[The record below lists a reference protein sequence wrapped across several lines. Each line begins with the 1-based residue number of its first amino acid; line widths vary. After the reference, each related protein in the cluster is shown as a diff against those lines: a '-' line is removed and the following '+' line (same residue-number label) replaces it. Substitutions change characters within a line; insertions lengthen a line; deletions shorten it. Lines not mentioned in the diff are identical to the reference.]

1 MSVELR
7 LLSRVAYRG
16 RDIVGPRQCGLLALL
31 AGEPRTGCGT
41 ARLVDGLWPDEQ
53 PEHPAKAL
61 QVVVSRVRAQAGAD
75 IVARTA
81 GGYRLAVPA
90 PLLDTEAVLLHAA
103 AAADLAR
110 GGDHAGALA
119 RAEEGLALWD
129 GAEPADPGLADPLSV
144 LRAERDRT
152 RRALL
157 AARAV
162 ALSRLGRHAEAVGPL
177 TEAAALRPKDEAVLL
192 ELLRAEAATAGTAA
206 ALERY
211 ETYRATLRD
220 ELGADPGPA
229 LQDVHRRLL
238 RDEAPAVRRG
248 VPHDPNPLLGRD
260 DDIAAVTE
268 LLATSRVASVVGTGG
283 LGKTRLAYAVSR
295 QARQPVVQLV
305 ALAGVAADA
314 DVAPAVASALGV
326 AAPAD
331 GPGAAA
337 AIAAAL
343 GTGPALLVLDNCEH
357 VVRGA
362 ADLVRDLVAATGDLR
377 VLTTSRA
384 PLGLSSEV
392 VYPLPELDLATTVE
406 LFRQR
411 ARAAR
416 PGADVPG
423 DVVRQLCARL
433 DGLPLAVELAAARVR
448 VMSVTEMARRLD
460 DRLALLRGGAR
471 DAPPRHHTLHA
482 VIDWSWNLLTEPD
495 RAAMRAL
502 SVFPGGFTAGAARH
516 VLAEAEAEAEGES
529 EGGDDVLL
537 ALTQLADQS
546 LLKVTDTP
554 FGTRFRMLETVRE
567 FSTAHRER
575 AGGTGRAVDGLL
587 AWAGEFGV
595 AHAGAVFG
603 TDLVREVERVRAEQD
618 NLVLALRHAVDR
630 ADGPAVAAAAGVLAA
645 LWTVEGSFVRM
656 TALARDVEWVMSHVR
671 PAPALVEVARTAAL
685 LCAMNDFLMRGPMPG
700 RFLVALRRLP
710 PTTPDTLIGA
720 ADAVRRAMTR
730 DEAALWALCDSD
742 EPLLAGI
749 AYGAAS
755 YLCEQRQ
762 DTDGALR
769 AARRMLAVLGTRTTP
784 LMRAVAHSRIGELL
798 VEVGRGEE
806 AAAHLAETLAVLDQ
820 LRRPGVP
827 SSASRVRGAMALAS
841 LQRGALDEAED
852 LLEQA
857 VQSAHDPG
865 DDPMMFGSG
874 VRAEILIARG
884 DVDAGLALWR
894 EVVARLDAAEGQEL
908 PGSAGWAM
916 EVRATTVIAH
926 AQHGRL
932 DLVPAIV
939 DGLPDL
945 LARLLASSG
954 TVNAV
959 GGPVYGALLLALAV
973 ADLDR
978 GRRTGDTR
986 VAACAARM
994 IALAEAFRFTMGFQ
1008 PTMHAGYARDLA
1020 EQADAAEYVSA
1031 ASDYAALERDAL
1043 REAASAVLLARR
1055 ALIGAERG

>member
-7 LLSRVAYRG
+7 LLSRVTYRG
-16 RDIVGPRQCGLLALL
+16 RAIVGPRQCGLLALL

-81 GGYRLAVPA
+81 GGYRLAVPS
-90 PLLDTEAVLLHAA
+90 PLLDTEAVLLHAT

-110 GGDHAGALA
+110 AGDHGGALA

-129 GAEPADPGLADPLSV
+129 GAEPADPGLTDPLSV
-144 LRAERDRT
+144 LRADRST
-152 RRALL
+152 VRHALL

-177 TEAAALRPKDEAVLL
+177 TEAAALRPKDETVLL

-206 ALERY
+206 ALARY

-229 LQDVHRRLL
+229 LRDVHRRLL

-260 DDIAAVTE
+260 ADIAAVTR

-283 LGKTRLAYAVSR
+283 LGKTRLAYAVGR
-295 QARQPVVQLV
+295 QARRPVVQLV

-362 ADLVRDLVAATGDLR
+362 ADLVRDLVAATSDLR

-392 VYPLPELDLATTVE
+392 VYPLPELDPATTVE

-416 PGADVPG
+416 PGADLPD
-423 DVVRQLCARL
+423 DVVRELCARL

-448 VMSVTEMARRLD
+448 VMSVTELARRLD

-482 VIDWSWNLLTEPD
+482 VIDWSWNLLDEPD

-516 VLAEAEAEAEGES
+516 VLGEGA
-529 EGGDDVLL
+529 DDVLL

-595 AHAGAVFG
+595 THAGAVFG
-603 TDLVREVERVRAEQD
+603 ADLVREVERIRAEQD
-618 NLVLALRHAVDR
+618 NLVLALRHAVER
-630 ADGPAVAAAAGVLAA
+630 GDGPAVAAAAGVLAA

-656 TALARDVEWVMSHVR
+656 TTLARDVEWVMSHVR
-671 PAPALVEVARTAAL
+671 PAPELVEVARTAAL

-710 PTTPDTLIGA
+710 PTTPDTLVGA
-720 ADAVRRAMTR
+720 ADAVRRAMTH
-730 DEAALWALCDSD
+730 DETALWALCDSD
-742 EPLLAGI
+742 EPLLAGL
-749 AYGAAS
+749 ANGAAS
-755 YLCEQRQ
+755 YLCEHRQ

-784 LMRAVAHSRIGELL
+784 LMWAVAHSRIGELL

-806 AAAHLAETLAVLDQ
+806 AAAHLAETLTVLDQ
-820 LRRPGVP
+820 LRRPGSP

-857 VQSAHDPG
+857 VRSAHEPG

-894 EVVARLDAAEGQEL
+894 EVVARLDAAEGQQL

-932 DLVPAIV
+932 DLVRAIAA
-939 DGLPDL
+939 DLPDL

-954 TVNAV
+954 AVNAV
-959 GGPVYGALLLALAV
+959 GGPVYGTLLLALAV

-978 GRRTGDTR
+978 GRRAGDAR
-986 VAACAARM
+986 VAAGAARM

-1008 PTMHAGYARDLA
+1008 PTMPAGYARDLA

-1043 REAASAVLLARR
+1043 REAAAAVLLARR
-1055 ALIGAERG
+1055 ALIGGERG